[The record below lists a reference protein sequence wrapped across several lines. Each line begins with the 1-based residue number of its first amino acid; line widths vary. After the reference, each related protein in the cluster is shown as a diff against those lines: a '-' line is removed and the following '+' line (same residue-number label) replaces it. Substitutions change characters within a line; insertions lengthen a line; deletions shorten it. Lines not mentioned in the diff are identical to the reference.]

1 MKTFLLILLLTCTFM
16 FSGLAWV
23 TFFTDEISND
33 LKGLSSLYIFFWGA
47 PIGFILYFYS
57 RFDWNDDFFYLLL
70 KFSSSKGKQ
79 VKENL
84 KNELD
89 KAKDKMKEDIDDQEK

>member
-1 MKTFLLILLLTCTFM
+1 
-16 FSGLAWV
+16 
-23 TFFTDEISND
+23 
-33 LKGLSSLYIFFWGA
+33 
-47 PIGFILYFYS
+47 
-57 RFDWNDDFFYLLL
+57 LLL

-89 KAKDKMKEDIDDQEK
+89 KAKDKMKEDIDDPEK